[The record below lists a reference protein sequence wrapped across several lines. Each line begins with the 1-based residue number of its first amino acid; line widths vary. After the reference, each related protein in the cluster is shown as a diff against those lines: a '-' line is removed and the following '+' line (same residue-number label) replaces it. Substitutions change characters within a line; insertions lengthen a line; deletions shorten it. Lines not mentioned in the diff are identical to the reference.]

1 MNDFTNNVAII
12 KAVVAKELLKKDF
25 TGREGDKGEKGDKG
39 DRGEDGESIVGP
51 QGPVGKSG
59 RDGTDGKDGK
69 VGPQGPVGKAGRD
82 GINGKD
88 GKDGLDGKDGP
99 EGPVGK
105 DGRDGYNG
113 KDGKGIKSVKV
124 DANSNLVVTYDDG
137 EVAVAG
143 KVSVT
148 NKTEVIQN
156 GAGLP
161 VGHFAIHSVTLDDD
175 DNLIVRCNNNKSF
188 NIPIGTKSMGGYE
201 FSGGFSDRT
210 TGQTG
215 TSDVGSNVS
224 YTSADVAANR
234 WRRFGFSSARQI
246 ANDQPYWSASGDP
259 DEAPAS
265 GTTEYQ
271 GVGLFSGAYM
281 PSGVTSMFDFTQ
293 DDTYNQAVTTGDNPY
308 TAATGS
314 LNWTQCKVGDLAEVR
329 FDFNIT
335 PQFANTTVEVGL
347 IFATRD
353 ADDNITF
360 TFPLLTNP
368 IFFGQGSVGK
378 TFLNRPSISAYFA
391 SQEDVNAR
399 ALPAIRADQPVLV
412 QPLTI
417 LTTIK
422 R

>member
-1 MNDFTNNVAII
+1 MTEFANNVAII

-39 DRGEDGESIVGP
+39 ETGEDGESIVGP
-51 QGPVGKSG
+51 QGPVGKAGSDGSDGPQGPAGKAGKDG
-59 RDGTDGKDGK
+59 RDGTDGRDGIDGQSI
-69 VGPQGPVGKAGRD
+69 VGPQGPVGKAGQ
-82 GINGKD
+82 
-88 GKDGLDGKDGP
+88 
-99 EGPVGK
+99 VGQ
-105 DGRDGYNG
+105 DGRDGR
-113 KDGKGIKSVKV
+113 GIKSIKV
-124 DANSNLVVTYDDG
+124 NDENMLVVTYDDG
-137 EVAVAG
+137 DMTVAG

-161 VGHFAIHSVTLDDD
+161 LGHFAIHSVTLDDD
-175 DNLIVRCNNNKSF
+175 ENLIVRCNNNKSF
-188 NIPIGTKSMGGYE
+188 NIPIGTKSVGGYE
-201 FSGGFSDRT
+201 FTGGFLDRT

-246 ANDQPYWSASGDP
+246 ANDQPYWVDSGDP

-265 GTTEYQ
+265 GTTDYQ

-293 DDTYNQAVTTGDNPY
+293 DDTYNQEVTTGDNPY

-314 LNWTQCKVGDLAEVR
+314 LNWTQCKVGDFAEVR

-399 ALPAIRADQPVLV
+399 ALPAIRADQPILV

>member
-1 MNDFTNNVAII
+1 MTEFANNVAII

-25 TGREGDKGEKGDKG
+25 TGREGDKGEKGDT
-39 DRGEDGESIVGP
+39 GEDGESIVGP
-51 QGPVGKSG
+51 QGEIGKSG
-59 RDGTDGKDGK
+59 RDGIDG
-69 VGPQGPVGKAGRD
+69 VRGPVGKAGRD
-82 GINGKD
+82 GID
-88 GKDGLDGKDGP
+88 
-99 EGPVGK
+99 GK
-105 DGRDGYNG
+105 DGRDGV
-113 KDGKGIKSVKV
+113 DGKSIEGPEGPIGKAGSDGTEGKAGRGIKSIKV
-124 DANSNLVVTYDDG
+124 NNDNMLVVTYDDG
-137 EVAVAG
+137 DMTIAG

-161 VGHFAIHSVTLDDD
+161 LGHFALHSVSLDED
-175 DNLIVRCNNNKSF
+175 DNLIVRCNNNKLF
-188 NIPIGTKSMGGYE
+188 NIPIGTKSIGGYE

-224 YTSADVAANR
+224 YTSSDVAAKR
-234 WRRFGFSSARQI
+234 WRRFGFSSARQV
-246 ANDQPYWSASGDP
+246 ANDQPYWADSSDP
-259 DEAPAS
+259 DEAPAL
-265 GTTEYQ
+265 GTTDYQ

-293 DDTYNQAVTTGDNPY
+293 DDPYNQALTTGDNPY

-314 LNWTQCKVGDLAEVR
+314 LSWFECKVGDLAEVR

-353 ADDNITF
+353 EDDNITF

-399 ALPAIRADQPVLV
+399 ALPAIRSDQPVLV

>member
-1 MNDFTNNVAII
+1 MTEFANNVAII

-25 TGREGDKGEKGDKG
+25 TGREGDKGDKGDKG
-39 DRGEDGESIVGP
+39 ETGEDGESIVGP

-59 RDGTDGKDGK
+59 EDGRDGL
-69 VGPQGPVGKAGRD
+69 QGPAGKSGEDGSDGIDGRD
-82 GINGKD
+82 GID
-88 GKDGLDGKDGP
+88 GKSIEGP

-105 DGRDGYNG
+105 VGQKGQDGRDGR
-113 KDGKGIKSVKV
+113 GIKSIKV
-124 DANSNLVVTYDDG
+124 NNENMLVVTYDDG
-137 EVAVAG
+137 DMTIAG

-156 GAGLP
+156 GSGLP
-161 VGHFAIHSVTLDDD
+161 LGHFAIHSVTLDDD
-175 DNLIVRCNNNKSF
+175 ENLIVRCNNNKSF
-188 NIPIGTKSMGGYE
+188 NIPIGTKSVGGYE
-201 FSGGFSDRT
+201 FTGGFLDRT

-215 TSDVGSNVS
+215 TSDIGSNVS

-234 WRRFGFSSARQI
+234 WRRFGFSSTRQI
-246 ANDQPYWSASGDP
+246 ANDQPYWADSGDP
-259 DEAPAS
+259 DEAPAF
-265 GTTEYQ
+265 GTTDYQ

-293 DDTYNQAVTTGDNPY
+293 EDTYNQEVTTGDNPY

-314 LNWTQCKVGDLAEVR
+314 LNWTQCRVGDFAEVR